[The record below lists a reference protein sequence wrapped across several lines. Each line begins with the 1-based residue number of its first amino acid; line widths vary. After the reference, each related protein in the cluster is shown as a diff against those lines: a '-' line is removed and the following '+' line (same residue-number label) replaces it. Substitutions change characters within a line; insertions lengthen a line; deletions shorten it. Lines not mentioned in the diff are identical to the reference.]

1 MKSPHLILLGS
12 AFLLALSSPLA
23 VAAIDD
29 IDNDGIAD
37 SVDTDRDGDGLSNFM
52 ETASGTDP
60 DVPDQYDIDNDGIPD
75 SIDSDQDGDGVL
87 DKP

>member
-12 AFLLALSSPLA
+12 AFLLALTSSFV
-23 VAAIDD
+23 VAGIDD

-37 SVDTDRDGDGLSNFM
+37 SIDTDRDGDGLSNFM

-60 DVPDQYDIDNDGIPD
+60 NV
-75 SIDSDQDGDGVL
+75 
-87 DKP
+87 